1 MTAPLTAHDRLLH
14 QNFGIAELANSE
26 IGAHRRV
33 SGEEVVY
40 ARVTLFF
47 AAAFRVVA
55 VVAVVVALA
64 ATFWIR
70 RDNRAKWAAAR
81 VEAMHG
87 RVDCPSTVHLG
98 KDLFVIADGNVFSLV
113 EGGRVTAVAVDA
125 APRRHTE

>member
-1 MTAPLTAHDRLLH
+1 MTAPLTAHNRSS
-14 QNFGIAELANSE
+14 NRNSG

-55 VVAVVVALA
+55 VVAVVAVVVALA

-81 VEAMHG
+81 VEAMRG
-87 RVDCPSTVHLG
+87 TVDCPSTVHPG
-98 KDLFVIADGNVFSLV
+98 KDLHVIADGNIVSLV
-113 EGGRVTAVAVDA
+113 EGGRVAAVAIGLV
-125 APRRHTE
+125 PRRHGQ